1 MSDLTEKFKGLT
13 MKKNRDQE
21 NVAGVRKSSWT

>member
-13 MKKNRDQE
+13 MKENRDQE
-21 NVAGVRKSSWT
+21 NVTGVRKSS